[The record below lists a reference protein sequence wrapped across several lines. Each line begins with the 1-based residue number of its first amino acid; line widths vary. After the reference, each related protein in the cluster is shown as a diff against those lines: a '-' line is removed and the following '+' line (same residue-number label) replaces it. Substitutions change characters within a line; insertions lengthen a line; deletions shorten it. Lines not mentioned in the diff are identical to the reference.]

1 MSAHASTEQYSLF
14 SKYQSTRHIN
24 GDMSNMDFIDYK
36 AMIEETS
43 TNTCIFEFRNSKRLI
58 AVCLVDEMI
67 DGLSAVY
74 SFFDPFYKKNSLG
87 TMMILSLVNECKKNN
102 LMHVYLGYWVQN
114 SPKMSYKQNFSP
126 LEYFNGSSWQD
137 FDLLTT

>member
-1 MSAHASTEQYSLF
+1 
-14 SKYQSTRHIN
+14 
-24 GDMSNMDFIDYK
+24 
-36 AMIEETS
+36 
-43 TNTCIFEFRNSKRLI
+43 
-58 AVCLVDEMI
+58 MI

-137 FDLLTT
+137 FDLLGT